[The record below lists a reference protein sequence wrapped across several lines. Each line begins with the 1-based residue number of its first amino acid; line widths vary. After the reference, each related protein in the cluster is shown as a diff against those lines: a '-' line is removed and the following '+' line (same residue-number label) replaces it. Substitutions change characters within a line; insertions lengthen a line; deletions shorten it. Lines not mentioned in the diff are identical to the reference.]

1 MAFESSQ
8 GIGFSF
14 SGTKFT
20 ATQIAVSKKTPEIDA
35 TGLDSPHGSYRS
47 YRPAPIRDGDELK
60 VDFIG
65 LTLPQMT
72 ATGSITWSFD
82 GTGSNAAFTAGLP
95 TAALVTSADVTA
107 QVGELIKGSMSLRL
121 TQN

>member
-1 MAFESSQ
+1 MAYEASQ
-8 GIGFSF
+8 GIGFAF

-20 ATQIAVSKKTPEIDA
+20 ATQIAVSKKTPEIDVTSLEA
-35 TGLDSPHGSYRS
+35 PNGSYRS
-47 YRPAPIRDGDELK
+47 YRLGSIRDGDELK

-72 ATGSITWSFD
+72 ATGSITWTID
-82 GTGSNAAFTAGLP
+82 GTGSNAAFTTGLP

>member
-1 MAFESSQ
+1 MPFESSQ
-8 GIGFSF
+8 GIGFTF

-20 ATQIAVSKKTPEIDA
+20 ATQIAVSKSTPEIDVTSLESA
-35 TGLDSPHGSYRS
+35 HGSYRS
-47 YRPAPIRDGDELK
+47 YRLGSIRDGDTLK

-72 ATGSITWSFD
+72 ATGQVTWTID
-82 GTGSNAAFTAGLP
+82 GTGSNAAFTTGLP

>member
-1 MAFESSQ
+1 MPFESSQ

-14 SGTKFT
+14 GGTKFT
-20 ATQIAVSKKTPEIDA
+20 ATQIAVSKATPEIDVTSLESA
-35 TGLDSPHGSYRS
+35 HGSYRS
-47 YRPAPIRDGDELK
+47 YRLGSIRDGDTLK

-72 ATGSITWSFD
+72 ATGSITWAID
-82 GTGSNAAFTAGLP
+82 NTGSNAAFTTGIP
-95 TAALVTSADVTA
+95 TAALCTSSNVTA
-107 QVGELIKGSMSLRL
+107 QVGELIKGSMTLRL